1 MCGSKL
7 FYLGFRSSYFNTRIS
22 FDLPEDVFQ
31 PGETRPQRP
40 KKKIIKKSGA
50 GGQKRG
56 IESLD
61 VSAYKKIRVD
71 YGRQATSTEFDP
83 SRLAVLKS
91 SGI

>member
-1 MCGSKL
+1 MFHL
-7 FYLGFRSSYFNTRIS
+7 EFRGSYFNTRIS

-40 KKKIIKKSGA
+40 KKKIIKKAGA

-61 VSAYKKIRVD
+61 VSANKKVRVD
-71 YGRQATSTEFDP
+71 YGRQATSTKFDP
-83 SRLAVLKS
+83 SRLAILKS
-91 SGI
+91 PDV